1 MKGLIFLE
9 KNIIATVQTPKPT
22 LTDLPY
28 AFWFEVLTFLSN
40 FDIVNL
46 CISSKRFK
54 GLILNSSS
62 NYKQVFESMN
72 NVFDEKVWDR
82 ILSFYFSVFLNR
94 VKINL
99 EYDLEIFLY
108 LKFRFYSFVFS
119 NLSLY

>member
-9 KNIIATVQTPKPT
+9 KNIITTVQKPKPT
-22 LTDLPY
+22 LADLPY
-28 AFWFEVLTFLSN
+28 AFWFEILSFLSN

-72 NVFDEKVWDR
+72 HVFDEKVWDR
-82 ILSFYFSVFLNR
+82 IVSFYFSIFLNR

-99 EYDLEIFLY
+99 EDDLEIFLY